1 MPTARHP
8 ETPRCPNQRRI
19 WPQTAQ
25 GGLGMPS
32 DALAAPQMPP
42 IREIRPRGGTQ
53 KSVEGRWT
61 HHVRCFFV
69 PLTHRPD
76 VCGWFGRWGRLGLRH
91 QGGPLVSGRF
101 FFQDRRTTRSEFLA
115 AGSVALHRRRT
126 TFWPHDAQQRQTRYY
141 PRPQLEKRLQ
151 LGTSLQRPPCPR
163 PSPSRSTIWLCTS
176 R

>member
-1 MPTARHP
+1 MLRKL
-8 ETPRCPNQRRI
+8 ELEIRNQRRI

-25 GGLGMPS
+25 GGLVMPS
-32 DALAAPQMPP
+32 DALAAPHIPP

-91 QGGPLVSGRF
+91 QGGPLVSGRRDAADARLENAVVQELTPPQAMPPSGSSYQNKCRSQRMRF
-101 FFQDRRTTRSEFLA
+101 GTQNLRGFRDTSISARSRCRHGKTSSTTERSGRR
-115 AGSVALHRRRT
+115 
-126 TFWPHDAQQRQTRYY
+126 
-141 PRPQLEKRLQ
+141 
-151 LGTSLQRPPCPR
+151 C
-163 PSPSRSTIWLCTS
+163 
-176 R
+176 